1 MLTHTRVGL
10 TCITVLS
17 LICVIQLLPDQK
29 AATSTKRI
37 RLLSHAAQ
45 HSQAPGLFAYVL
57 YATSEVYLCNALIN
71 ARRLKALGVTA
82 EAGVSIVIIV
92 DEAWTE
98 EEPTSNVG
106 RRLDAL
112 RALEV

>member
-1 MLTHTRVGL
+1 MLRHTRAGL

-17 LICVIQLLPDQK
+17 MICVALLLPDRK
-29 AATSTKRI
+29 AATSTVRI
-37 RLLSHAAQ
+37 RLSSHAAQ
-45 HSQAPGLFAYVL
+45 HSQAPGSFAYVL

-82 EAGVSIVIIV
+82 EAGVSMVIIV
-92 DEAWTE
+92 DEAWKE
-98 EEPTSNVG
+98 EEPTSIVG

-112 RALEV
+112 RALKV